1 MKTVADRFPGMNLNS
16 SDNRSRERAMRRMV
30 VALALV
36 VAATFGLVGCGSDDT
51 STSQATTLT
60 CPTDNTKAFP
70 KTRFVAD
77 VGLIAG
83 SFHHWIWKPYKAGTF
98 TKGADGRTFALVKAG
113 AASLLI
119 AKLTK
124 NAVSNVEASPSLCNA
139 IGEPLQKLSNAVS
152 GLTDKIKHG
161 DFSTL
166 TAISG
171 LLTTVT
177 GAMSS
182 AGLKVS
188 ETHQ

>member
-1 MKTVADRFPGMNLNS
+1 MNANRS
-16 SDNRSRERAMRRMV
+16 EHRSRERLLRRLV

-36 VAATFGLVGCGSDDT
+36 LAATLGLVGCGSDE
-51 STSQATTLT
+51 TTKASEQTAFT

-83 SFHHWIWKPYKAGTF
+83 SFHHWIWKPYKKGKF

-124 NAVSNVEASPSLCNA
+124 NAVSNVKASPALCNS

-152 GLTDKIKHG
+152 GLTGKLKKG
-161 DFSTL
+161 DFSSL
-166 TAISG
+166 TTISG
-171 LLTTVT
+171 LVTTITGSMAGSGMKVT
-177 GAMSS
+177 
-182 AGLKVS
+182 